1 MNKSLLTYLF
11 AFILITSI
19 VVPAYLSILE
29 ISYECA
35 IEKDLDEESE
45 TKKIE
50 EVKILTTTF
59 FKLNKGFSYSLNS
72 IDFYAK
78 DYNSISRKLELP
90 PPELLS

>member
-11 AFILITSI
+11 AFILTTSV
-19 VVPAYLSILE
+19 VVPTCLSILE

-35 IEKDLDEESE
+35 IEKDFDEESE
-45 TKKIE
+45 TKEIE

-59 FKLNKGFSYSLNS
+59 YTLNKSFKNEINS
-72 IDFYAK
+72 IVFFTK

-90 PPELLS
+90 PPELTV